1 MTRPAET
8 AFDDAGTNAYD
19 ALRSVVAQ
27 RIKEA
32 NLDPRTDEADIAE
45 IVDDEIEEYQAQ
57 ARLGLCPTPPLARPV
72 DMRERL
78 LDATLGYGPLTDL
91 LADHA
96 VEEIFIEGGDLY
108 CVDGDGRLRSVDR
121 ASTEEELLHH
131 VNKLLQTSGRELNE
145 RHPIVQARVF
155 DGRIRLGVVG
165 RPVADHLSVTLRKYT
180 MRHETFDLLVDVGG
194 ISSGAAVLLEA
205 AFGAGLGV
213 LVCGKPGSGK
223 TTLLNA
229 ALRAVPAG
237 HRVLCC
243 EEVRELSVPLNH
255 GSYYQTRPATS
266 DGGND
271 SEVTLRDIVKICLGM
286 RPDLLV
292 IGEVRGAEAFEL
304 LRAGNAGCGVLT
316 TVHSNSARQGLTAL
330 VDTAIM
336 AGQNVPAPHVRSTL
350 AQVFDLVV
358 FLDREDVQ
366 FRTVEGGGPIRRQ
379 VMEIA
384 AIPSM
389 QPTLEDFT
397 IEPLFTRDEIG
408 APLLWTGSPVPADI
422 ERRLDLVLARRGT
435 TVRDILDDHPAAAD
449 VRRSGRLAPVA
460 MGQRP

>member
-1 MTRPAET
+1 MSA
-8 AFDDAGTNAYD
+8 NAYEL
-19 ALRSVVAQ
+19 LRSLVTQ

-32 NLDPRTDEADIAE
+32 NLDPRTDEAEIAV
-45 IVDDEIEEYQAQ
+45 IVDDEIDEYQAQ
-57 ARLGLCPTPPLARPV
+57 ARLGLCPTPPLARID
-72 DMRERL
+72 DMRLRL
-78 LDATLGYGPLTDL
+78 LDATLGYGPLTAL
-91 LADHA
+91 LDDPSI
-96 VEEIFIEGGDLY
+96 EEIFIEGGDLY
-108 CVDGDGRLRSVDR
+108 CVDGGGHLRSVDR
-121 ASTEEELLHH
+121 ATSEEELLHH

-155 DGRIRLGVVG
+155 EGRIRLGVVG
-165 RPVADHLSVTLRKYT
+165 RPISDHLSATLRKYT
-180 MRHETFDLLVDVGG
+180 MRHETFDLLVNVGG
-194 ISSGAAVLLEA
+194 ISPGGALLLEA
-205 AFGAGLGV
+205 AFGAGMGV

-255 GSYYQTRPATS
+255 GSYYQTRPATADS
-266 DGGND
+266 GSE

-292 IGEVRGAEAFEL
+292 LGEVRGAEAFEL
-304 LRAGNAGCGVLT
+304 LRAGNAGCGVLA

-350 AQVFDLVV
+350 AQIFDLVI

-366 FRTVEGGGPIRRQ
+366 FRTGDTTGPIRRQ

-384 AIPSM
+384 AVPSV
-389 QPTLEDFT
+389 QATHDDFT
-397 IEPLFTRDEIG
+397 IEQLFVRDEIG
-408 APLLWTGSPVPADI
+408 EPLLWTGAPFPPDL
-422 ERRLDLVLARRGT
+422 ERRLDLVLRRRNT
-435 TVRDILDDHPAAAD
+435 SVREILDGHPRQSD
-449 VRRSGRLAPVA
+449 GSDEFDGI
-460 MGQRP
+460 GQRIGAVA

>member
-1 MTRPAET
+1 MSA
-8 AFDDAGTNAYD
+8 NAYEV
-19 ALRSVVAQ
+19 LRSLVAQ

-32 NLDPRTDEADIAE
+32 NLDPGCDEAEIAE
-45 IVDDEIEEYQAQ
+45 VVDDEIDEYQAQ
-57 ARLGLCPTPPLARPV
+57 ARLGLCPTPPLARPA

-91 LADHA
+91 LDDLS

-108 CVDGDGRLRSVDR
+108 CVDGDGRLRSIDQ

-155 DGRIRLGVVG
+155 DNRIRLGVVG
-165 RPVADHLSVTLRKYT
+165 RPVSDHLSVTLRKYT
-180 MRHETFDLLVDVGG
+180 MRHETFDLLVDFGG
-194 ISSGAAVLLEA
+194 ISQGAATLLEA

-255 GSYYQTRPATS
+255 GSYYQTRPATT
-266 DGGND
+266 DGGRD

-304 LRAGNAGCGVLT
+304 LRAGNAGCGVLA
-316 TVHSNSARQGLTAL
+316 TVHSNSAQQGLTAL

-366 FRTVEGGGPIRRQ
+366 FRTVDEGGPIKRQ

-384 AIPSM
+384 AIPTH
-389 QPTLEDFT
+389 QPTPDGFT
-397 IEPLFTRDEIG
+397 VEEIFTRSEIG
-408 APLLWTGSPVPADI
+408 QPLVWTGAPFPADL
-422 ERRLDLVLARRGT
+422 EKRLNLVLRKRGT
-435 TVRDILDDHPAAAD
+435 TVQALLDAHPAADD
-449 VRRSGRLAPVA
+449 VQRGPLRPVLMGAAP
-460 MGQRP
+460 